1 MPPFFITLFLLVTAC
16 TSSSSSDTP
25 TYNGF
30 LTSEKIDWNGRY
42 PPSIGPT
49 HKNAMTALKTILLS
63 TYEHHQ
69 KQQAQAHGDHGGD
82 HHEDP
87 RTTDQHHHR
96 PSKID
101 QEDLN
106 DCGPSA
112 PTVWQPDRLRLT
124 QKRFKDMYIFHGQIG
139 DLFIG
144 TDHIDLL
151 GFDGM
156 INLQVVGTTMSL
168 IVHSSCKNKTPEEC
182 RSDVEERN
190 RQMTTEEREL
200 HECTDVN
207 MLVLQL
213 KVTKLGI
220 AHPNLNTDSLP
231 FVVRA
236 VADFSDGLHLSDLPL
251 KLSNLLPST
260 HEYELQVRLGLS
272 ASATFD
278 VGTHRWQM
286 TKEDVHLCSP
296 GIELQGEIAEG
307 SVVSWLVSLV
317 KGIVADTT
325 LVPMFC
331 AIKYTIPN
339 VPWLGHVLSF
349 VATEEARKKNEAP
362 VAGGDAGGG
371 DIFMDSNQVFEDE
384 EESIFQL
391 SFDNLITPAA
401 PAASFETLDFRTGVQ
416 LNVPTLPFVSHLLDA
431 SKEIATDLDTDE
443 TDGHGQQ
450 ERDESLGEGNAAPL
464 SKKDQA
470 LLMNLKSLGFN
481 QEVFESIQIIQL
493 YLDKMTR
500 NTAEISKWLTA
511 VMDNI
516 WNVLFTGGNDVEML
530 FKGGLGIKKDKLNKN
545 GGLYGTIDHFKIE
558 ALAKKT
564 PIDVRLFFM
573 EKLQL
578 QLLQGVSHLCV
589 PFLFS
594 FC

>member
-1 MPPFFITLFLLVTAC
+1 
-16 TSSSSSDTP
+16 
-25 TYNGF
+25 
-30 LTSEKIDWNGRY
+30 
-42 PPSIGPT
+42 
-49 HKNAMTALKTILLS
+49 
-63 TYEHHQ
+63 
-69 KQQAQAHGDHGGD
+69 
-82 HHEDP
+82 
-87 RTTDQHHHR
+87 
-96 PSKID
+96 
-101 QEDLN
+101 
-106 DCGPSA
+106 
-112 PTVWQPDRLRLT
+112 
-124 QKRFKDMYIFHGQIG
+124 
-139 DLFIG
+139 
-144 TDHIDLL
+144 
-151 GFDGM
+151 
-156 INLQVVGTTMSL
+156 
-168 IVHSSCKNKTPEEC
+168 
-182 RSDVEERN
+182 
-190 RQMTTEEREL
+190 
-200 HECTDVN
+200 
-207 MLVLQL
+207 
-213 KVTKLGI
+213 
-220 AHPNLNTDSLP
+220 
-231 FVVRA
+231 
-236 VADFSDGLHLSDLPL
+236 
-251 KLSNLLPST
+251 
-260 HEYELQVRLGLS
+260 
-272 ASATFD
+272 
-278 VGTHRWQM
+278 
-286 TKEDVHLCSP
+286 
-296 GIELQGEIAEG
+296 
-307 SVVSWLVSLV
+307 
-317 KGIVADTT
+317 
-325 LVPMFC
+325 MFC